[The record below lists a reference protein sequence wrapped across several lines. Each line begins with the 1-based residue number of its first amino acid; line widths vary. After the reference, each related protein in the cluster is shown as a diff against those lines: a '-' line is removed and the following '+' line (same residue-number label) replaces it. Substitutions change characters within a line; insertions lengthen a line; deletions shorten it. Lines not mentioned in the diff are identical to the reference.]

1 MVLSRFP
8 RRQYTH
14 TPTPIDHA
22 PRFSKALAAS
32 CPGGVGPD
40 IWIKR
45 DDMLGLFPGGNKT
58 RKLEFLA
65 ADALAQGADTLIT
78 CGAPQSNHCRIT
90 LAAAVKE
97 GMRCQFVIEERV
109 PGTYKTD
116 ASGNNFMFHLLGVE
130 NITLVPAGSNM
141 AEAMGNIATTL
152 QAQGRKGYIIP
163 GGGSNA
169 LGSLGYVAC
178 VQEMQQQWYDAGM
191 AFDKVIVG
199 SGSSG
204 THGGMLAGFLG
215 NHIHIPLI
223 GIGVSR
229 DPADQDPLVH
239 KDAQAVMDLL
249 GTGIQVPREAVVTH
263 GGYWQPKYSV
273 PNAKMVE
280 AVQLLARTESILLD
294 PVYTGKAASG
304 MVAHVRE
311 GRFAKDDVVV
321 FAVALR
327 TSGTAVPVGRLVPL
341 ALVVLLGAAVPA
353 SVALYITAAYWFTA
367 STSFA
372 NPAVAIARSLTNT
385 FSGIN
390 PANLPAFIIAQVTGA
405 LVAWVCISWLIE
417 PKTQQNSFTK

>member
-1 MVLSRFP
+1 
-8 RRQYTH
+8 
-14 TPTPIDHA
+14 
-22 PRFSKALAAS
+22 
-32 CPGGVGPD
+32 
-40 IWIKR
+40 
-45 DDMLGLFPGGNKT
+45 
-58 RKLEFLA
+58 
-65 ADALAQGADTLIT
+65 LIT

-90 LAAAVKE
+90 LAAAVVE
-97 GMRCQFVIEERV
+97 GLRCQFVIEERV

-130 NITLVPAGSNM
+130 NITLVPAGTNM
-141 AEAMGNIATTL
+141 AEAMGNIATAL

-178 VQEMQQQWYDAGM
+178 VQEMQQQWYDSGA

-215 NHIHIPLI
+215 NHITIPLI

-263 GGYWQPKYSV
+263 GGYWQPKYSI

-280 AVQLLARTESILLD
+280 AVQMLARTESILLD
-294 PVYTGKAASG
+294 PVYTGKAMAG
-304 MVAHVRE
+304 LMGLARKGYFKAGEKVLFMHTGGLPALHMYENEVL
-311 GRFAKDDVVV
+311 GRV
-321 FAVALR
+321 AVA
-327 TSGTAVPVGRLVPL
+327 
-341 ALVVLLGAAVPA
+341 
-353 SVALYITAAYWFTA
+353 
-367 STSFA
+367 
-372 NPAVAIARSLTNT
+372 
-385 FSGIN
+385 
-390 PANLPAFIIAQVTGA
+390 
-405 LVAWVCISWLIE
+405 E
-417 PKTQQNSFTK
+417 